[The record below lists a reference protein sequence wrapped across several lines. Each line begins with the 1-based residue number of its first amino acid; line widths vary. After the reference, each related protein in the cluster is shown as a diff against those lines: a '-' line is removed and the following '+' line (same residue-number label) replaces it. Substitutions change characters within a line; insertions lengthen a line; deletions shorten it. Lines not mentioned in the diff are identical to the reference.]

1 MAEPVKDTTPT
12 GRGRRGYVWF
22 SQGLLLAGLIVAW
35 QFLPQVPALQRS
47 SHFLDPYFIS
57 SPTRIAEL
65 LIAMSTG
72 REGSAAIWPYLW
84 PTLAASVLGTVI
96 GMSMG
101 ALVGLVLSN
110 FSFLSRVMRP
120 FIAAINAIPRIA
132 LIPIVILL
140 FGPTF
145 SSSIVVSVMVVF
157 FVAFFNAYEGG
168 LNVPPELLQNA
179 RLLNASEWTVLRRI
193 RLPYVLA
200 WTLAVLPLG
209 ATFAIISVVTA
220 EILSGSLGIGRL
232 LATATQTADSTLTFA
247 LVVVLSVMGLVVLSV
262 ADFIKL
268 RVLHWW
274 GR

>member
-1 MAEPVKDTTPT
+1 MARPPEVA
-12 GRGRRGYVWF
+12 GRRPARAAYVRLA
-22 SQGLLLAGLIVAW
+22 QVAVLLVALACW
-35 QFLPQVPALQRS
+35 QYLPQVPVLQRS

-57 SPTRIAEL
+57 SPQRIGSAL
-65 LIAMSTG
+65 VDLVTG
-72 REGSAAIWPYLW
+72 RNGSAVIWPYLW
-84 PTLAASVLGTVI
+84 PTLAASVLGTLI
-96 GMSMG
+96 GMSLG
-101 ALVGLVLSN
+101 AVVGLVLSN
-110 FSFLSRVMRP
+110 FAFASRVLRP
-120 FIAAINAIPRIA
+120 FIAAVNAIPRIA
-132 LIPIVILL
+132 LVPIVILL

-168 LNVPPELLQNA
+168 LNVPPELLANA
-179 RLLNASEWTVLRRI
+179 RLLDAGEWTILRRI

-220 EILSGSLGIGRL
+220 EILSGTLGIGRL

-247 LVVVLSVMGLVVLSV
+247 LVVVLSAMGLAVLGL